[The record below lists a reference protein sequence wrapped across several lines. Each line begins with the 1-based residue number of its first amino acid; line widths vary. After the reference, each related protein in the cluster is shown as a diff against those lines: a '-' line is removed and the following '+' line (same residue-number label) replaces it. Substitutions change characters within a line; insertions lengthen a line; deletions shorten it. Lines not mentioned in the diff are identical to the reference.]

1 MDAAM
6 AGGEALSMRW
16 AFNANAC
23 SDGQR
28 QGALTNGLQRRLM
41 AATVAVEAFDGGG
54 GWGPW
59 IANLD
64 GNAAFTCGGY
74 GRQRG
79 GSEAAGA
86 WEWTTARRWQGKVR
100 TAKTAAR
107 IPEAD
112 HGQQCQRWL
121 R

>member
-86 WEWTTARRWQGKVR
+86 R
-100 TAKTAAR
+100 TAMATVTVTATATVSCKSKNC
-107 IPEAD
+107 
-112 HGQQCQRWL
+112 H
-121 R
+121 